1 MKKFIEVIRDKSL
14 ILIADFNPERKEKA
28 IRAYQRY
35 NENLLRL
42 EKRYNEY
49 IQVEKKKAMVD
60 LEELE
65 RQNRTLEDL
74 QLEFVDKTEAFHQHV
89 YATISTFILLLSHV
103 AGHKYKGQLPISSVT
118 RFLEYICETN
128 QDEYIHAQAEVLK
141 TSIKFRAKFID
152 HPQQHALHD
161 WMTCSYGSGTCI
173 IYFIRTGDGVYMPT
187 QLNPYAP
194 DFRPPIDCGD
204 FYVSPP
210 TDEALLA
217 IKGFSEGI
225 LNNLIKEG

>member
-1 MKKFIEVIRDKSL
+1 MKEFIEVIRDKSL
-14 ILIADFNPERKEKA
+14 ILLTDFSPERREKA

-42 EKRYNEY
+42 EKRFNEY
-49 IQVEKKKAMVD
+49 IQIETKKAMVD

-65 RQNRTLEDL
+65 KQNRTLEDL

-103 AGHKYKGQLPISSVT
+103 AGHKYKGQLPISGVT
-118 RFLEYICETN
+118 KFLKYISETN
-128 QDEYIHAQAEVLK
+128 QDEYIDVQADALK
-141 TSIKFRAKFID
+141 TSIDFRAKFID

-161 WMTCSYGSGTCI
+161 WMTWSHGSGTCI
-173 IYFIRTGDGVYMPT
+173 IYFIRTGNGVYVPEHID
-187 QLNPYAP
+187 PYAC

-210 TDEALLA
+210 PHEAFLA
-217 IKGFSEGI
+217 IKGFSVAI
-225 LNNLIKEG
+225 LDNLIKE